1 MKLLDHTHIKELVF
15 VDDISTNKIKYTSYK
30 SFKIKRFIIM
40 NENKDFLRTI
50 VNEDL
55 KSKKY
60 KEVITRFP
68 PEPNGFPH
76 IGHAKS
82 ICINFGIAR
91 DFNGHCNLRMDDT
104 NPTTEDTKYVE
115 ALKDAVEWLG
125 FDWADNVKFS
135 SDYFHQIYNYAIQLI
150 KMGKAY
156 VDSVDEEEMRELRG
170 TVTQAGKRSIYA
182 DRSIEENLEL
192 FEQMKNGE
200 FKDGEHVLR
209 AKIDMGAANM
219 KMRDPLLYRIRHA
232 HHFRS
237 GDEWAIYP
245 MYDFA
250 HCLSDYIEGVSHS
263 ICTLEFENNRDIYN
277 WVLDTLG
284 LELPRPFQHEF
295 ARLGINYTVMSKRK
309 LLELVDGNYVSGWDD
324 PRLPTIAGYKRRGYT
339 KESILNFCD
348 QIGIAKAN
356 SMVDVAQLEFCIKD
370 DLNTK
375 VPRVLCVLDPLKVT
389 IINYEGSE
397 EIDAPY
403 YPHDVPKEGNRK
415 IPFSNELYI
424 ERDDFCEH
432 PPKGYFRLTPTQP
445 VRLRHGFIIECKEVI
460 KDTNGNIT
468 EIKAEYYSNSK
479 SGSDTS
485 GIKVK
490 SAIQWVNAKDAITV
504 EVRLYD
510 RLYSCEAPEGI
521 EDLNPNSLQVIKNAL
536 IEPAVITD
544 KPDERFQFER
554 QGYFYADPIDYSDE
568 KPVFNKIVGLK
579 DSWAKK
585 TKKEEPKA
593 KVESTKQLNK
603 VQIKGEVEAMNETQQ
618 ALFDKYITELA
629 LNSEVANILA
639 RDEKL
644 SPFYEEALSELNSPI
659 ALANIVA
666 NDVAKE
672 LKDKEISELKFTAVQ
687 IAQLVKIV
695 DDGTI
700 SSKIA
705 KQVFEEMIKS
715 GENPTKIVED
725 KGLIQI
731 SDPAVISPIIDEIIA
746 KNPDNVEKFKAGN
759 TKLLGFFVGQ
769 TLKAT
774 GGKANPQVVNQLV
787 ADALK

>member
-1 MKLLDHTHIKELVF
+1 MSEH
-15 VDDISTNKIKYTSYK
+15 
-30 SFKIKRFIIM
+30 
-40 NENKDFLRTI
+40 KDFLRTI
-50 VNEDL
+50 VEEDL
-55 KSKKY
+55 KSGKY
-60 KEVITRFP
+60 KEVVTRFP

-82 ICINFGIAR
+82 ICINFGIA
-91 DFNGHCNLRMDDT
+91 DDYAGHCNLRMDDT

-125 FDWADNVKFS
+125 FDWDGNVRFT
-135 SDYFHQIYNYAIQLI
+135 SDYFSQLYDYAVELI

-156 VDSVDEEEMRELRG
+156 VDSIDEEEMREYRG
-170 TVTQAGKRSIYA
+170 TVTEAGKRSKYA
-182 DRSIEENLEL
+182 ERSVAENLDL
-192 FEQMKNGE
+192 FERMKNGE

-209 AKIDMGAANM
+209 AKIDMSAANM

-232 HHFRS
+232 HHFRA
-237 GDEWAIYP
+237 GDEWSIYP

-284 LELPRPFQHEF
+284 LTPLRPYQHEF

-309 LLELVDGNYVSGWDD
+309 LLELVEGGQVSGWDD

-339 KESILNFCD
+339 PESILTFCD

-356 SMVDVAQLEFCIKD
+356 SMVDVAQLEFTIRD
-370 DLNTK
+370 DLNKK

-389 IINYEGSE
+389 IENYKGSE

-403 YPHDVPKEGNRK
+403 YPYDVPKEGSRK
-415 IPFSNELYI
+415 LPFSKEIYI
-424 ERDDFCEH
+424 ERDDFMEN
-432 PPKGYFRLTPTQP
+432 PPKGYFRLTPEQS
-445 VRLRHGFIIECKEVI
+445 VRLRHAYIITCKEII
-460 KDTNGNIT
+460 KDANGNIT
-468 EIKAEYYSNSK
+468 EIKAEYHPDSK
-479 SGSDTS
+479 SGSEDTS

-490 SAIQWVNAKDAITV
+490 SAIQWVDAAKAKRV

-510 RLYSCEAPEGI
+510 RLFKDEAPEGV
-521 EDLNPNSLQVIKNAL
+521 EDINPDSLKIIKNAL
-536 IEPAVITD
+536 IEPAVIKD

-554 QGYFYADPIDYSDE
+554 QGYFYADPIDYTDDA
-568 KPVFNKIVGLK
+568 PVFNKIVGLK

-585 TKKEEPKA
+585 TKSNEKKKSNHRAPQIQ
-593 KVESTKQLNK
+593 TKK
-603 VQIKGEVEAMNETQQ
+603 VQVDGEVAPMNEEQK
-618 ALFDKYITELA
+618 ALFDKYTSEFK
-629 LNSEVANILA
+629 LNSEVANTLA
-639 RDEKL
+639 RDKKL
-644 SPFYEEALSELNSPI
+644 SHFYEETLSVLNSPVG
-659 ALANIVA
+659 LANIVA
-666 NDVAKE
+666 NDVARE
-672 LKDKEISELKFTAVQ
+672 LKEKQVNELKFNAKQ
-687 IAQLVKIV
+687 IAQLVKII
-695 DDGTI
+695 DDKTI

-715 GENPTKIVED
+715 GENPTQIVED
-725 KGLIQI
+725 KGLVQI
-731 SDPAVISPIIDEIIA
+731 SDPAKILPIIDEIIA

-769 TLKAT
+769 VLKTT
-774 GGKANPQVVNQLV
+774 GGKANPQVVNKLV
-787 ADALK
+787 AEKLK

>member
-1 MKLLDHTHIKELVF
+1 MSQK
-15 VDDISTNKIKYTSYK
+15 
-30 SFKIKRFIIM
+30 
-40 NENKDFLRTI
+40 KDFLRTK
-50 VNEDL
+50 VEEDL
-55 KSKKY
+55 KSNKY
-60 KEVITRFP
+60 NKVVTRFP

-82 ICINFGIAR
+82 ICINFGIAN
-91 DFNGHCNLRMDDT
+91 DYNGICNLRMDDT
-104 NPTTEDTKYVE
+104 NPTKEDTKYVE

-125 FDWADNVKFS
+125 FDWGKNVYFT
-135 SDYFHQIYNYAIQLI
+135 SDYFSQIHDYAIKLI

-156 VDSVDEEEMRELRG
+156 VDSINEEEMREFRG
-170 TVTQAGKRSIYA
+170 TVTEAGKRSKYA
-182 DRSIEENLEL
+182 LRSIEENLEL
-192 FEQMKNGE
+192 FEKMKNGE

-209 AKIDMGAANM
+209 AKIDMSAANM

-232 HHFRS
+232 HHFRTNDDWS
-237 GDEWAIYP
+237 IYP

-277 WVLDTLG
+277 WVLDTL
-284 LELPRPFQHEF
+284 ELTTPRPYQHEF

-309 LLELVDGNYVSGWDD
+309 LLELVEARKVSGWDD
-324 PRLPTIAGYKRRGYT
+324 PRMPTIAGYKRRGYT

-356 SMVDVAQLEFCIKD
+356 STVDVAQLEFCIRD

-375 VPRVLCVLDPLKVT
+375 VPRVLAVLDPLKVT
-389 IINYEGSE
+389 ITNYEGSE
-397 EIDAPY
+397 QIDAPY
-403 YPHDVPKEGNRK
+403 YPHDVPKEGSRK

-424 ERDDFCEH
+424 ERDDFNEN

-445 VRLRHGFIIECKEVI
+445 VRLRHGFIITCKEII
-460 KDTNGNIT
+460 KDQDGNIT
-468 EIKAEYYSNSK
+468 ELKVEYHSDSK

-490 SAIQWVNAKDAITV
+490 SAIQWVSAKEAKEV
-504 EVRLYD
+504 EVRVYD
-510 RLYSCEAPEGI
+510 RLYSNEAPEDMN
-521 EDLNPNSLQVIKNAL
+521 DLNKNSLQVIKNAF
-536 IEPAVITD
+536 IEPAVID
-544 KPDERFQFER
+544 NQPDERFQFER
-554 QGYFYADPIDYSDE
+554 QGYFYADPIDYTSE

-585 TKKEEPKA
+585 DSKPVAKTENKKQA
-593 KVESTKQLNK
+593 NK
-603 VQIKGEVEAMNETQQ
+603 VQVKGEVEAMNDVQQ
-618 ALFDKYITELA
+618 ALFDKYTKELK
-629 LNSEVANILA
+629 LNSEVSNILA

-644 SPFYEEALSELNSPI
+644 TSFYEETILEINSPI

-672 LKDKEISELKFTAVQ
+672 LKEKEISDLKFTPKQ
-687 IAQLVKIV
+687 IAQLVKII
-695 DDGTI
+695 DNGTI

-705 KQVFEEMIKS
+705 KQVFEEMNKS
-715 GENPTKIVED
+715 GENPEKIIQD
-725 KGLIQI
+725 KGLVQI
-731 SDPAVISPIIDEIIA
+731 SDPAVISPIIEEIIS

-759 TKLLGFFVGQ
+759 KKLLGFFVGQ
-769 TLKAT
+769 VLKAT

-787 ADALK
+787 AQKLQS